1 MRITL
6 YKSSLC
12 PRCYMARKTLF
23 ELTENRPEIE
33 IETVDI
39 LTSPMRCLRD
49 GVRMIPALKIDDR
62 LLSGV
67 YLTRTAI
74 ISFLEVSGLT

>member
-12 PRCYMARKTLF
+12 PRCHLAKKALL
-23 ELTENRPEIE
+23 ELTENRPEFE
-33 IETVDI
+33 VELVDI
-39 LTSPMRCLRD
+39 LTSPRRTLQD
-49 GVRMIPALKIDDR
+49 GIRMIPALKIGER

-67 YLTRTAI
+67 YLKKAAIARFLDDTA
-74 ISFLEVSGLT
+74 